1 MIGRFGLGSFFKV
14 LASPFRKTFQSRG
27 LLTAPLLLAT
37 AVASASASASAAEI
51 VVAIV
56 VKLAV
61 LADYWRSHE
70 ADSAV
75 SASLPDPTA
84 SNTAS

>member
-37 AVASASASASAAEI
+37 AVASASASAAEI

>member
-1 MIGRFGLGSFFKV
+1 VIGRFGLGSFFKV

-37 AVASASASASAAEI
+37 ASAAASASAAEI

-61 LADYWRSHE
+61 VADYWRSLE

-84 SNTAS
+84 S